1 MIELIVNSVESK
13 KSLIFKGFKPAAE
26 FLYGASEEKD
36 LARVRHLIDTRHSH
50 NGYYVDYLFGG
61 DDYHAKSCAFNC
73 PVLCGERCNFSAVSC
88 GCYRSVRRM
97 SRTKP

>member
-1 MIELIVNSVESK
+1 MELIELIMNSVKTK

-61 DDYHAKSCAFNC
+61 DDYHAK
-73 PVLCGERCNFSAVSC
+73 
-88 GCYRSVRRM
+88 
-97 SRTKP
+97 